1 MAETIG
7 FDNSREVYLK
17 GKKSILIV
25 TGILDNSLAI
35 YFEMN
40 ELKVE
45 FFDWEH
51 FIATLDDFIVSL
63 HNLMGAEE

>member
-17 GKKSILIV
+17 GKKSILIL

-45 FFDWEH
+45 FFD
-51 FIATLDDFIVSL
+51 
-63 HNLMGAEE
+63 